1 MVRLSKVTRMRSV
14 SKKRPS
20 KPTAKTGPLKSTLA
34 KGFKEHQNALT
45 GEHAT
50 RAFISRIK

>member
-20 KPTAKTGPLKSTLA
+20 KPSVKTGPLKETLA
-34 KGFKEHQNALT
+34 NGFKEHQNALT
-45 GEHAT
+45 GDLAS